1 MKGGKIMRF
10 MMMVKAR
17 ENTGLPPK
25 ALMDAMEK
33 LTLDAVKNGTMVM
46 GGGLAPTAQSNR
58 VRLSSGKISVI
69 DGPFTESKE
78 VIGGFAIMELK
89 SKEEA
94 LEVAKHFIDL
104 HRQHWPGWEGE
115 SEVRQMFGMEDVPP
129 KA

>member
-1 MKGGKIMRF
+1 MRF
-10 MMMVKAR
+10 MMMVKAA
-17 ENTGLPPK
+17 ENPGLPPK
-25 ALMDAMEK
+25 SLMDAMEK
-33 LTLDAVKNGTMVM
+33 LTQDAVKNGTMVM

-58 VRLSSGKISVI
+58 VRLSGGKISVI

-115 SEVRQMFGMEDVPP
+115 SEVRQMFGMDDVPP

>member
-1 MKGGKIMRF
+1 MRF
-10 MMMVKAR
+10 MMMVKAA
-17 ENTGLPPK
+17 ENRGMPPQ

-33 LTLDAVKNGTMVM
+33 LTVDAVKNGSMVM

-58 VRLSSGKISVI
+58 IRLSGGKISVI
-69 DGPFTESKE
+69 DGPFTEAKE
-78 VIGGFAIMELK
+78 VIGGFAIMDLK
-89 SKEEA
+89 SKDEA

-104 HRQHWPGWEGE
+104 HRQHWPSWEGE

>member
-1 MKGGKIMRF
+1 MRF
-10 MMMVKAR
+10 MMMVKAA
-17 ENTGLPPK
+17 ENPGLPPK
-25 ALMDAMEK
+25 SLMDAMEK
-33 LTLDAVKNGTMVM
+33 LTQDAVKNGTMVM

-58 VRLSSGKISVI
+58 VRLSGGKISVI
-69 DGPFTESKE
+69 DGPFAESKE

-115 SEVRQMFGMEDVPP
+115 SEVRQMFGMDDVPP

>member
-1 MKGGKIMRF
+1 MRF
-10 MMMVKAR
+10 MMMVKAA
-17 ENTGLPPK
+17 ENSGMPPK

-33 LTLDAVKNGTMVM
+33 LTVDAVKNGTMVM

-58 VRLSSGKISVI
+58 IRLSGGKISVI

-78 VIGGFAIMELK
+78 VIGGFAIMDLK

-129 KA
+129 NA

>member
-1 MKGGKIMRF
+1 MRF
-10 MMMVKAR
+10 MMMVKAA
-17 ENTGLPPK
+17 ENSGLPPK
-25 ALMDAMEK
+25 ALMNAMEK
-33 LTLDAVKNGTMVM
+33 LTQDAVKNHTMVM

>member
-1 MKGGKIMRF
+1 MRF
-10 MMMVKAR
+10 MMMVKAA
-17 ENTGLPPK
+17 ENSGMPPK

-33 LTLDAVKNGTMVM
+33 LTVDAVKNGTMVM

-58 VRLSSGKISVI
+58 IRLSGGEISVI
-69 DGPFTESKE
+69 DGPFSESKE
-78 VIGGFAIMELK
+78 VIGGFAIMDLK
-89 SKEEA
+89 SKDEA

-129 KA
+129 NA

>member
-1 MKGGKIMRF
+1 MRF
-10 MMMVKAR
+10 MMMVKAA
-17 ENTGLPPK
+17 ENRGMPPQ

-33 LTLDAVKNGTMVM
+33 LTVDAVKNGSMVM

-58 VRLSSGKISVI
+58 IRLSGGKISVI
-69 DGPFTESKE
+69 DGPFTEAKE
-78 VIGGFAIMELK
+78 VIGGFAIMDLK

>member
-1 MKGGKIMRF
+1 
-10 MMMVKAR
+10 MMVKAA
-17 ENTGLPPK
+17 ENPGLPPK

-33 LTLDAVKNGTMVM
+33 LTQEAVKNGSMVM

-58 VRLSSGKISVI
+58 VRLSGGKISVI

-78 VIGGFAIMELK
+78 VIGGFPIMDLK

-115 SEVRQMFGMEDVPP
+115 SEVRQMFGTEDVPP